1 MLKKISAI
9 FKLSRPT
16 NCLLTAIS
24 VTIGAICSDL
34 LILENFFS
42 QNNQNSTFELLIKA
56 ILSATLINA
65 AGNAFNDWRDKSID
79 LINRPDRPLPAGQLE
94 SSTAVLFSSIT
105 ATMGLVLSSSVTL
118 VHLVITVFVVVLLL
132 IYSLWLKNSVLY
144 GNLLVGLVS
153 SSTFPFG
160 AFVLGGMKRAWI
172 PASFSLLF
180 HIGREIIKDIED
192 IDGDQKQGLKTL
204 PIVYGVF
211 TAKKITL
218 AIFSFLAAFTLW
230 PFFAGIYGS
239 LYLALV
245 IIYNAVIFLVFY
257 LFIRNQTNISDGQ
270 LGRILKIAMILG
282 LTAIVIG
289 EIERSFLKS
298 LAF

>member
-1 MLKKISAI
+1 MLKKIRAI

-16 NCLLTAIS
+16 NCILTAIS

-34 LILENFFS
+34 LILENVF
-42 QNNQNSTFELLIKA
+42 QTNKNSTLELLIKA

-65 AGNAFNDWRDKSID
+65 AGNAINDWRDKSID
-79 LINRPDRPLPAGQLE
+79 LINRPDRPLPAGQLK
-94 SSTAVLFSSIT
+94 SSGAILFASVT
-105 ATMGLVLSSSVTL
+105 ATMGLILSSSITP
-118 VHLVITVFVVVLLL
+118 VHLVITVLVVGLLL
-132 IYSLWLKNSVLY
+132 IYSLWLKDSVFY

-160 AFVLGGMKRAWI
+160 AFVLGDIKRAWI

-180 HIGREIIKDIED
+180 HIGREIIKDVED

-204 PIVYGVF
+204 PIVCGVI
-211 TAKKITL
+211 TAQKITL
-218 AIFSFLAAFTLW
+218 AIFSFLATFTLW

-239 LYLALV
+239 IYLTLV
-245 IIYNAVIFLVFY
+245 IIYNAVIIFVFY
-257 LFIRNQTNISDGQ
+257 LFIRNQTNISDGK

-282 LTAIVIG
+282 LTAIAIG